1 MTGWSSPDIAFPKR
15 GRRSFASAW
24 MSCRPHSNTTS
35 MAQTTTAT
43 GTCPQA
49 APKMQRQTI
58 VLPAPVLQQ
67 RREWSARNALLTSL
81 QQLAQRP
88 NALPRRPK
96 SAQRTPN
103 RHCSMRIASWLAAEL
118 CAFATRFG
126 RSKSCLSALNQIFF
140 EKSEF
145 LWNFAVRS
153 QTRLLVYYI

>member
-1 MTGWSSPDIAFPKR
+1 
-15 GRRSFASAW
+15 
-24 MSCRPHSNTTS
+24 
-35 MAQTTTAT
+35 
-43 GTCPQA
+43 
-49 APKMQRQTI
+49 MQRQTI

-67 RREWSARNALLTSL
+67 RREWLARNALPKSL

-88 NALPRRPK
+88 NALPRSPN

-103 RHCSMRIASWLAAEL
+103 RHRSMRIASWLAAEL

-126 RSKSCLSALNQIFF
+126 RSKSCLSVRSSKFFF